1 MKFCSLVL
9 LGGLDPKKKY
19 SKKKKKLVH
28 PGVKCILN
36 AKNVASKSKGASAR
50 GTLHRMVPSHAKNAA
65 VQLVGVPSTTTVGWG
80 PRFSASTTGSA
91 DSCTQPV
98 EETILMN
105 LLFQTSLHN

>member
-1 MKFCSLVL
+1 MLPV
-9 LGGLDPKKKY
+9 
-19 SKKKKKLVH
+19 
-28 PGVKCILN
+28 
-36 AKNVASKSKGASAR
+36 KSKGASAR